1 MPDIKTKELKDKTIK
16 DLDKSVVWTERI
28 KNPIINTKDKINSI
42 NSNNEEISE
51 YGENEIK
58 YYTNKVKEETIY
70 QARNNSIKATNK
82 IKKEF
87 QKRKIRNKNDNISKD
102 IKSANKGIKNAK
114 NTIKKTEK
122 VAKETGKNT
131 KRMVEQGR
139 KLAIKTAKETV
150 KATKAAIKIT
160 ISTVKSIIAAT
171 KSLVAAIVAGGWIA
185 VVIIIIICLVAALIG
200 SAFGIFFSNEGKSRT
215 MTSVVSQIN
224 TEVYK
229 KAENQKFISQ
239 ADDIIVES
247 TYSNWKE
254 VIAVYSVKY
263 SNNKETND
271 SSIAM
276 YLNEK
281 NISKLRDIFYDFNTI
296 KIDVRNEK
304 VDEIVEDENDKKIDL
319 NKGIQNPLQST
330 KTETKNKKIVYINVE
345 SKTLEQIIKQYNFNE
360 EQKEQIKELLDKQYD
375 ELWLSL
381 LYGSNAGVFVLW
393 RQNNAPW
400 SNIQIGSSGKN
411 IGNIGC
417 LVTSISILIE
427 KSGANTTIIPF
438 NPGTFV
444 EALNKNGG
452 FDEKGNLQYAAINKV
467 VPNFE
472 FVGRVELKG
481 KLQNEKYNKIKEYQ
495 DKGYYLA
502 IEVKGNTGQHWVAV
516 LNVDNSI
523 TMADPGSDSISLW
536 STYNWEN
543 TSQFVYFKTK

>member
-28 KNPIINTKDKINSI
+28 KNPIINTKDKINSF
-42 NSNNEEISE
+42 NSDNEEISE

-58 YYTNKVKEETIY
+58 YYTNKVKEETKY
-70 QARNNSIKATNK
+70 QARNNSTKATNK

-87 QKRKIRNKNDNISKD
+87 QKRKIRKKNDNISKD

-122 VAKETGKNT
+122 VAKETTKNT

-139 KLAIKTAKETV
+139 KLAIKTAKGTV

-185 VVIIIIICLVAALIG
+185 VVIIVIICLVAALVG
-200 SAFGIFFSNEGKSRT
+200 SVFGIFFSNEGKSRT

-263 SNNKETND
+263 SNNKETDD

-304 VDEIVEDENDKKIDL
+304 VDEIVEDDNDKKIDL
-319 NKGIQNPLQST
+319 NTGIQNPLQST

-345 SKTLEQIIKQYNFNE
+345 SKTLEQIIKQYNFNDD
-360 EQKEQIKELLDKQYD
+360 QKEQVKELLDKQYD

-381 LYGSNAGVFVLW
+381 LYGSNAGEFVLW

-400 SNIQIGSSGKN
+400 SNIQIGNSGKN

-523 TMADPGSDSISLW
+523 TMADPGSDSTSLW

>member
-1 MPDIKTKELKDKTIK
+1 MSDIKTKELKDKTIK

-28 KNPIINTKDKINSI
+28 KNPIINTKDKINSF
-42 NSNNEEISE
+42 NSDNEEISE

-70 QARNNSIKATNK
+70 QARNNSTKATNK

-87 QKRKIRNKNDNISKD
+87 QKRKIRKKNDNISKD

-122 VAKETGKNT
+122 VAKETAKNT

-139 KLAIKTAKETV
+139 KLAIKTAKGTV

-160 ISTVKSIIAAT
+160 ISTVKPIIAAT

-224 TEVYK
+224 AEVYK

-263 SNNKETND
+263 SNNKETDD

-304 VDEIVEDENDKKIDL
+304 VDETVEDENDKKIDL
-319 NKGIQNPLQST
+319 NTGIQNPLQST

-360 EQKEQIKELLDKQYD
+360 EQKEQVKELLDKQYD

-381 LYGSNAGVFVLW
+381 LYGSNAGEFVFW

-400 SNIQIGSSGKN
+400 SNIQIGNSGKN

-444 EALNKNGG
+444 ESLNKNGG

-481 KLQNEKYNKIKEYQ
+481 KLQNEKYNIIKEYQ

-523 TMADPGSDSISLW
+523 TIADPGSDSTSLW

-543 TSQFVYFKTK
+543 TSQFVYFKVK